1 MIKLIATGVWICL
14 VTLAASYVAILW
26 HSPAAPEAE
35 ADKFFGGLQSVKTNP
50 ISVPVIGG
58 GAVQGYVLAQF
69 TFTIKANLLRTM
81 SVKPDVY
88 LLDAAFRAIY
98 SGDPA
103 QLRGAKK
110 QDLEALTKSI
120 KTQVNERFG
129 QPFVDDV
136 LIEKYTYLSKDEV
149 RGGASLMKM
158 NSNLAR

>member
-14 VTLAASYVAILW
+14 VTVAASYAAIFW
-26 HSPAAPEAE
+26 HSQTTPEAE
-35 ADKFFGGLQSVKTNP
+35 AEKFFGGLQSVKTNL
-50 ISVPVIGG
+50 ISVPVIAGG
-58 GAVQGYVLAQF
+58 GVQGYVLAQF
-69 TFTIKANLLRTM
+69 TFTMKAQLLRAM

-98 SGDPA
+98 EADAA

-120 KTQVNERFG
+120 KSQVNNRFG

-136 LIEKYTYLSKDEV
+136 LIEKYTFLSKDEV
-149 RGGASLMKM
+149 RGGANLVKM
-158 NSNLAR
+158 DANLAR